1 MQYNDSIHVGHNIS
15 TKSKMAMLHLAAVS
29 ALCIALASCQDLPYT
44 YPEQALSG
52 TTSLY
57 FGLMQ
62 SFGGTY
68 NGSGSI
74 PGVELALDNINNDQ
88 ELLPGYTLRYV
99 LRDSFVSVKA
109 VYCSVLQYYV
119 CVAGYA
125 AVHVLLLCS

>member
-1 MQYNDSIHVGHNIS
+1 
-15 TKSKMAMLHLAAVS
+15 MAMPHFAVVA
-29 ALCIALASCQDLPYT
+29 ALCFALASCQDLPYT
-44 YPEQALSG
+44 YPEQALPG

-109 VYCSVLQYYV
+109 TLTAPHNNYCVIIACIL
-119 CVAGYA
+119 
-125 AVHVLLLCS
+125 